1 MSMHNPESGQNSPN
15 LDPRAHT
22 SDPSVR
28 EGYEVT
34 DANTGGI
41 IVFLVG
47 LAISVGVFFVFCYGM
62 GKVINNA
69 LDKADGP
76 PNKWN
81 AANQIAP
88 HKAIESSPV
97 LEQEQLA
104 KLARQFPTPQVQID
118 NGDQDLANL
127 HEREDL
133 LLDHYSWVDQSKGT
147 VRIPIERAMEL
158 IAQRGLPVAQNP
170 YASSLPGAAPLQQQA
185 LMTGDT
191 VPTVQMPL
199 TDGFAPTGYEQ
210 ELHGRPREAGEQ
222 ASSGA
227 NNH

>member
-1 MSMHNPESGQNSPN
+1 MSTPNSRDDKN
-15 LDPRAHT
+15 LDPKSHLHQ
-22 SDPSVR
+22 PSVK

-41 IVFLVG
+41 MVFLVA
-47 LAISVGVFFVFCYGM
+47 LAISVVVFFVFCFGM

-76 PNKWN
+76 PTKWK
-81 AANQIAP
+81 AADQIAP
-88 HKAIESSPV
+88 HKEILSNPA

-104 KLARQFPTPQVQID
+104 KLTQEFPSPRLQID

-133 LLDHYSWVDQSKGT
+133 LLDHYSWIDRSKGT

-158 IAQRGLPVAQNP
+158 MAQRGLPVAP
-170 YASSLPGAAPLQQQA
+170 AQQQQP
-185 LMTGDT
+185 LMMGDS

-199 TDGFAPTGYEQ
+199 TDGFAATGYEQ
-210 ELHGRPREAGEQ
+210 ELHARSQEAGEQ
-222 ASSGA
+222 SSA
-227 NNH
+227 KADNQ

>member
-1 MSMHNPESGQNSPN
+1 MSMHNPKSGQNREN
-15 LDPRAHT
+15 LDPKVHLDEA
-22 SDPSVR
+22 SVR

-47 LAISVGVFFVFCYGM
+47 LFLSVGVFFVFCFGM
-62 GKVINNA
+62 GKVINNG

-76 PNKWN
+76 TNKWN
-81 AANQIAP
+81 APNQIAP
-88 HKAIESSPV
+88 RKAIQSSPA

-104 KLARQFPTPQVQID
+104 KLTQQFPTPRLELD
-118 NGDQDLANL
+118 DGNQDLADL

-133 LLDHYSWVDQSKGT
+133 LLNYYSWVGKPGGA

-158 IAQRGLPVAQNP
+158 IAQQGLPVAPQP
-170 YASSLPGAAPLQQQA
+170 QHQA
-185 LMTGDT
+185 LMFGDV
-191 VPTVQMPL
+191 VPHVQMPL

-210 ELHGRPREAGEQ
+210 ELHGPEMQGTEQ
-222 ASSGA
+222 TSSKA
-227 NNH
+227 DNK

>member
-1 MSMHNPESGQNSPN
+1 MPTPDPHNEKN
-15 LDPRAHT
+15 LDPKAHAG
-22 SDPSVR
+22 DPSVR

-41 IVFLVG
+41 MVFLVA
-47 LAISVGVFFVFCYGM
+47 LFISVGVFFVFCYGM

-76 PNKWN
+76 ANKWH
-81 AANQIAP
+81 AAYQIAP
-88 HKAIESSPV
+88 HKEIESNPA

-104 KLARQFPTPQVQID
+104 KLTQQFPAPRLQMD

-133 LLDHYSWVDQSKGT
+133 LLNYYSWVDRSKGT

-158 IAQRGLPVAQNP
+158 IAQRGLPVAPNP
-170 YASSLPGAAPLQQQA
+170 YASSRPGAPALVQQA

-191 VPTVQMPL
+191 QPYVRMPL

-210 ELHGRPREAGEQ
+210 ELHGRARQGAEQ
-222 ASSGA
+222 TSA
-227 NNH
+227 NLGGR